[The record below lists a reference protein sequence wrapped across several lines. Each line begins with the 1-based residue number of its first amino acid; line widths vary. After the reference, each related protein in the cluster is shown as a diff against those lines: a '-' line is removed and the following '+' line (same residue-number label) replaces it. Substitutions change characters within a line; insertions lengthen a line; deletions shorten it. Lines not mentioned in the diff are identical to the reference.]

1 MMNKVMAFG
10 FATGAII
17 ISPGALAQ
25 SSSAPP
31 PGTQTTSPQVV
42 NPDDQSDDIIVTAQK
57 RSEKL
62 QDVPIAVTALTGD
75 TISNKRI
82 ADLVDLSSQAPGLQI
97 SAGDNAANPHIFL
110 RGVGVND
117 FNQTTASA
125 VGVYADGAYLASPL
139 SQRSAFFD
147 LQQVEVLRGPQGTL
161 YGRNT
166 TGGAINVIS
175 KRPTDDWE
183 GNFNVDY
190 GRFNSLKLE
199 GGVSGPIAPG
209 LLSFRIAG
217 IRETADGY
225 MFNRLTNKYV
235 NATDHWALRGS
246 LHFTPSSSVTDDLVA
261 TADHSQGDSIIG
273 YNRTLLDPAGNVCTG
288 NYTSGL
294 CTNVLGYANTSS
306 NLYAGDY
313 RFVGKDRVRY
323 YGVTNNL
330 TIDLGA
336 ASLVA
341 VTAYQHV
348 RRNDREE
355 TDLNPLPVLDALYL
369 SGQETFSQELR
380 LQSNGKTP
388 LRYVVGAYYAHD
400 HMSNSSYYDLTTVA
414 GVVLAWPY
422 QQSSNSY
429 AAFGQVDFD
438 VTDKLTLTGG
448 LRYSSDR
455 KHFIY
460 DSVDLLS
467 GSQFFP
473 TFDQSKTFSS
483 VSGRIGAQY
492 KFTPTVNIYASY
504 NRGTKSGGFFGGQ
517 TTDARDIGPYRD
529 ENVNAYEVGLKSEW
543 FNRRVT
549 ANISAFYYD
558 YSDMQV
564 YTLVHRVP
572 LDAQVFTNASAARI
586 YGAEI
591 ELSARPAR
599 GLNVSLN
606 TSLLNATYRHFISA
620 AASADY
626 SGNTL
631 PFAPKLSMQGDVNY
645 EVEAPFGSVVADVS
659 FTYRSKIFFD
669 TTDTERLSDP
679 ARIYVDGRLGVK
691 LGGSKKYEIGI
702 WAKNIF
708 DETNIGLIGPITGL
722 GYDFYTMN
730 PPRTYGLYAKARF

>member
-1 MMNKVMAFG
+1 MMNKVMALG
-10 FATGAII
+10 FATSAILI
-17 ISPGALAQ
+17 TPEAQAQTANAQVASAQPANPEDQPG
-25 SSSAPP
+25 
-31 PGTQTTSPQVV
+31 
-42 NPDDQSDDIIVTAQK
+42 DIIVTAQK

-62 QDVPIAVTALTGD
+62 QDVPVAITAVTGE
-75 TISNKRI
+75 TITNKRI

-147 LQQVEVLRGPQGTL
+147 LQQVEILRGPQGTL

-166 TGGAINVIS
+166 TGGAINIIS
-175 KRPTDDWE
+175 KRPSDDWQ
-183 GNFNVDY
+183 GNVSVDY
-190 GRFNSLKLE
+190 GRFNALKLE
-199 GGVSGPIAPG
+199 GGISGPLAPG
-209 LLSFRIAG
+209 VLSFRIAG
-217 IRETADGY
+217 IRETDDGY
-225 MFNRLTNKYV
+225 MFNRLTKKYV

-246 LHFTPSSSVTDDLVA
+246 LRFTPSSRITDDLVA
-261 TADHSQGDSIIG
+261 TIDHSQGDSIIG
-273 YNRTLLDPAGNVCTG
+273 YARTLLDPAGNLCTS
-288 NYTSGL
+288 NYTSGQ

-306 NLYAGDY
+306 NLYQGDY

-323 YGVTNNL
+323 YGATNNL

-336 ASLVA
+336 ASIVA

-348 RRNDREE
+348 SRNDREE
-355 TDLNPLPVLDALYL
+355 TDLNPLPVLDALYV

-380 LQSNGKTP
+380 LQSNGKTR
-388 LRYVVGAYYAHD
+388 LRYVVGSYYSHD
-400 HMSNSSYYDLTTVA
+400 YMSNSSYYNLETIA

-422 QQSSNSY
+422 TQSSDSY
-429 AAFGQVDFD
+429 AVFGQGDFD

-448 LRYSSDR
+448 LRYSSDH

-467 GSQFFP
+467 GTQFFP
-473 TFDQSKTFSS
+473 TYDRSKTFSS
-483 VSGRIGAQY
+483 VSGRIGIQY
-492 KFTPTVNIYASY
+492 KFTSDVNIYASY

-543 FNRRVT
+543 FNRRLT
-549 ANISAFYYD
+549 ANVSAFYYD
-558 YSDMQV
+558 YQDMQV
-564 YTLVHRVP
+564 YTLVPRVP

-586 YGAEI
+586 YGVEV
-591 ELSARPAR
+591 EFSAQPAR
-599 GLNVSLN
+599 GLNLSFG
-606 TSLLNATYRHFISA
+606 TSFLDAKYRNFVSA
-620 AASADY
+620 AASSDY

-631 PFAPKLSMQGDVNY
+631 PFAPKFTMQGDINY
-645 EVEAPFGSVVADVS
+645 ELKAPFGAVVTDIS
-659 FTYRSKIFFD
+659 FTRRTRIFFD

-679 ARIYVDGRLGVK
+679 ARIYVDGRFGVK
-691 LGGSKKYEIGI
+691 TGAPGKYEIGV
-702 WAKNIF
+702 WVKNIF
-708 DETNIGLIGPITGL
+708 NETNIGLIAPITSL

-730 PPRTYGLYAKARF
+730 PPRTYGLYARARF